1 MCAFCESIANT
12 NEEYVYARYK
22 GGDFIYKDSNGYGIL
37 IEPGDSG
44 CLGSL
49 QGIKFCPMCGREL
62 SEVNNNDC

>member
-1 MCAFCESIANT
+1 MCEFCKDIAYT
-12 NEEYVYARYK
+12 DADFVQARFE
-22 GGDFIYKDSNGYGIL
+22 GGDFIYNDENGYGIL
-37 IEPGDSG
+37 IDTGDSG